1 MTDVSM
7 KVRAAEIRP
16 GDFLRNVEADTVYGP
31 RGGKYRWDGVR
42 VDSRVVSAGWRD
54 PSNHRRGF
62 RVVPST
68 GAAFVLPGNLADL
81 VDATVE
87 RSEETEVAGMS
98 DGDLLEALENETT
111 SRAAR
116 LAATAELDRRTR

>member
-1 MTDVSM
+1 MTDVTM

-16 GDFLRNVEADTVYGP
+16 GDFLRTVEADTVYGP

-42 VDSRVVSAGWRD
+42 VDSRVVRAGWRD
-54 PSNHRRGF
+54 PSDHRKGF
-62 RVVPST
+62 VVAPAT

-87 RSEETEVAGMS
+87 RSAETEVVGMS
-98 DGDLLEALENETT
+98 DDDLLAVLENEAT